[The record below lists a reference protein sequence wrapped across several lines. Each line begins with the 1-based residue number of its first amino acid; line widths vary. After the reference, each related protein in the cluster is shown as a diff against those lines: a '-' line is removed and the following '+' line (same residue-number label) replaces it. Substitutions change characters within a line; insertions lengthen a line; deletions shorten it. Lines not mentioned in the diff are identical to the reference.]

1 MAMDITGI
9 TNENEFYTHH
19 YLSAILENDLKD
31 IFSQWKQK
39 EDEQAIPQP
48 HTKLRSLRKE
58 FFTRLGLLER
68 ERKIKERL
76 SLQREFTSQLLMV
89 LGYDYAP
96 QTVSLDDDCNIIP
109 LACKIDRP
117 DGSPALWIIEAVN
130 VPEEDSDP
138 LELHF
143 LPEQYPVDDEIQKLP
158 DFSLEEIITRQVF
171 GKAEPP
177 RWVILISFTQIM
189 LLDRTKWHEK
199 RLLRFDVRE
208 ILDRRETSTLQAMAA
223 LLHRD
228 SICPKDGIPFLD
240 TLDENSHKHAF
251 AVSEDLKYSLRES
264 IELLGNEA
272 VYYLREQLHDKIYGR
287 DMAGQLTREC
297 LRYMYRMLFL
307 FYIEARPGLGYLPDK
322 SEAYRKGYSLESLRE
337 LEMVKLTTAESRNGL
352 YLHESINLLFDLLY
366 DGYPK
371 QGKMLQLDVT
381 ASGAEH
387 HTFRISPLRSHLFDP
402 GKTPLLNKV
411 KFRNFVLQQV
421 IELMSLSRPSRGVN
435 HRRGRISYSQL
446 GINQLGAVYE
456 ALLSYQG
463 FFAETDL
470 YEVKK
475 AEEAHNVLET
485 AYFVKPEELEQYT
498 EEERVFNDDGAL
510 LKYGKGAF
518 IYRLAGR
525 DREKSASYYTPEV
538 LTQCLV
544 KYALKEL
551 LKDKTADEIL
561 ALTLCEPA
569 MGSAAFLN
577 EAVNQIS
584 WAYLDLKQKET
595 GEIIRHDDYPMEL
608 QKVKMYIAD
617 RNVHGVDLNPVAVE
631 LAEVS
636 LWLNT
641 IHEGAFVPW
650 FGMQLVCGNSLVGA
664 RRQVFHE
671 SLLSARIQSP
681 PPSGG
686 RPGGGKESERLLP
699 GKKKKPPSL
708 WLDTVPERVMPGTKR
723 DADTVYHFLLPDKD
737 MASYNDKVVKQMA
750 GKEIKAIAEWR
761 KEFIKPFSNS
771 EIEHLKTLSA
781 AVDKLWQS
789 HTEMQRDIYRRTTD
803 PLQVFGQKE
812 SGDKLR
818 PTTTEEKDRIFHQE
832 MFSRNVRNSS
842 PYRRLKLIM
851 DYWCALW
858 FWPIEKA
865 ELLPG
870 RAEFLFDL
878 TLILEG
884 NLYDTSF
891 DEKGQQPLFPD
902 TRPKQ
907 MSLSML
913 DNLGYVNVD
922 KLCEENNRLGL
933 VRELAERYR
942 YLHWEL
948 EFAELFARRGGFDLV
963 LGNPPWIKVEWNE
976 GGVLGDAEPLFVLR
990 NFTASA
996 LAEKR
1001 EAAVEKYA
1009 LKDAY
1014 LAAFEDADATQ
1025 NFLNGYQNYPLL
1037 KGMQTNLYKCFLPL
1051 AWTVGKKETG
1061 VSAFLHPEGI
1071 YDDPKGG
1078 GFREAV
1084 YPRLKYHFQFH
1095 NEMSLF
1101 AEVHHVTKFS
1111 VNIFM
1116 NIEDS
1121 GQPVLFRHIANLYS
1135 PPTVDTCF
1143 AHTGYGTVPGIK
1155 GDDNKWNMHGHKYRI
1170 IEVGQ
1175 EELSLFAKLYG
1186 AEGTLPL
1193 TARLPAV
1200 HSSQIVE
1207 VLRKFADQPMRLS
1220 NIQDSIKSV
1229 DIMWHETNAQKDKI
1243 IRRCTCFAD
1252 EPTQWIISGPHF
1264 FVGNPFYKT
1273 PMRVCKLNSHY
1284 DVLDLNVIMDDYL
1297 PRTNYVPACDKNKY
1311 FSMVPNFGKKS
1322 EAMTNFYRLTH
1333 RRMLSQSGERTFITA
1348 IMPKYTAMINTCV
1361 STAFLSNQD
1370 LIDFYGF
1377 TLSIIYDF
1385 FLKSTGRA
1393 DCYADTLLRFPL
1405 LKIKNI
1411 STRALVLTCLTT
1423 HYNDLWMECWQ
1434 DGIQAEKW
1442 SKTEPRLPN
1451 TFFTSLTPHWQR
1463 NCALRTDYARRQALV
1478 EIDVLAAMALGLTM
1492 DELKTIYRVQFPV
1505 LRQNESD
1512 TWYDQNG
1519 RIVFT
1524 CSKGLT
1530 GVGFTRPE
1538 WNDIKGMT
1546 SGAVERTIMD
1556 DTLPGG
1562 PIERTI
1568 TYLAPFD
1575 RCDRERD
1582 YETVWA
1588 EFEKRLNQ
1596 NSQN

>member
-1 MAMDITGI
+1 MRLCGEIYFMTIDITGI

-39 EDEQAIPQP
+39 EDENGTPQP
-48 HTKLRSLRKE
+48 HTKLRGLRKE
-58 FFTRLGLLER
+58 FFAGQGLLER
-68 ERKIKERL
+68 ERSIEERL
-76 SLQREFTSQLLMV
+76 RLQREFAGQLLLA
-89 LGYDYAP
+89 LGYEYCP
-96 QTVSLDDDCNIIP
+96 QTVALDDDSDIP
-109 LACKIDRP
+109 LAGKIDLP
-117 DGSPALWIIEAVN
+117 DGSPALWIIEAVID
-130 VPEEDSDP
+130 PEEDADP
-138 LELHF
+138 LKAHF
-143 LPEQYPVDDEIQKLP
+143 LPEQYPVDDEIQKLT

-177 RWVILISFTQIM
+177 RWVVLISFTQIM

-199 RLLRFDVRE
+199 RLLRFDIRE
-208 ILDRRETSTLQAMAA
+208 ILDRRDTSTLQAMAA

-228 SICPKDGIPFLD
+228 SICPQDGIPFLD

-251 AVSEDLKYSLRES
+251 AVSEDLKYSLREA

-272 VYYLREQLHDKIYGR
+272 VFYLREQLHEKIYGR

-307 FYIEARPGLGYLPDK
+307 FYIEARPALGYLPDK

-337 LEMVKLTTAESRNGL
+337 LEMVKLTTAESRNGF
-352 YLHESINLLFDLLY
+352 YIHESINLLFDLLY

-381 ASGAEH
+381 ASGSEH

-411 KFRNFVLQQV
+411 KFRNFVLQKV
-421 IELMSLSRPSRGVN
+421 IELMSLSRPVRGAN

-475 AEEAHNVLET
+475 ADEAHNVLET
-485 AYFVKPEELEQYT
+485 AYFVKPEDLEQYT
-498 EEERVFNDDGAL
+498 EDERVFHDDGTL
-510 LKYGKGAF
+510 VKYDRGAF

-551 LKDKTADEIL
+551 LKDKTADDIL
-561 ALTLCEPA
+561 ALTICEPA

-577 EAVNQIS
+577 EAVNQLS
-584 WAYLDLKQKET
+584 NAYLDLKQKET
-595 GEIIRHDDYPMEL
+595 GITIRHDDYPLEL

-631 LAEVS
+631 LAEIS

-671 SLLSARIQSP
+671 SLLS
-681 PPSGG
+681 
-686 RPGGGKESERLLP
+686 
-699 GKKKKPPSL
+699 KKQRTDPL
-708 WLDTVPERVMPGTKR
+708 WLDAVPERVMPGAKR
-723 DADTVYHFLLPDKD
+723 DTDMVYHFLLPDKD

-761 KEFIKPFSNS
+761 KEFIKPFSDS

-789 HTEMQRDIYRRTTD
+789 HIEMQRDIYRRTTD
-803 PLQVFGQKE
+803 PLRVFGQKE
-812 SGDKLR
+812 TGDERR

-832 MFSRNVRNSS
+832 MFSRDVRNSS
-842 PYRRLKLIM
+842 PYRRLKLVM

-865 ELLPG
+865 DLLPG

-884 NLYDTSF
+884 NLYDASVY
-891 DEKGQQPLFPD
+891 EKGQQSLFPD

-907 MSLSML
+907 MSLDML
-913 DNLGYVNVD
+913 DALGYVNVD
-922 KLCEENNRLGL
+922 KLCEENSRLGL
-933 VRELAERYR
+933 VQELAERYR

-948 EFAELFARRGGFDLV
+948 EFAELFERRGGFDLV

-990 NFTASA
+990 KFTASV
-996 LAEKR
+996 LADKR
-1001 EAAVEKYA
+1001 EAALEKYA
-1009 LKDAY
+1009 LKSTY
-1014 LAAFEDADATQ
+1014 LYVFEEAEGTQ
-1025 NFLNGYQNYPLL
+1025 NFLNAHQNYHLL
-1037 KGMQTNLYKCFLPL
+1037 AGQKANLYKCFLPL
-1051 AWTVGKKETG
+1051 AWAIGRIETG
-1061 VSAFLHPEGI
+1061 VCAFLHPEGI
-1071 YDDPKGG
+1071 YDDTNGG

-1084 YPRLKYHFQFH
+1084 YPRLRYHFQFQ
-1095 NEMSLF
+1095 NELNLF
-1101 AEVHHVTKFS
+1101 ADVDHHAKFS
-1111 VNIFM
+1111 INVFQNRLVFTTTV
-1116 NIEDS
+1116 D
-1121 GQPVLFRHIANLYS
+1121 FRNLANLYT
-1135 PPTVDTCF
+1135 PPTVDACF
-1143 AHTGYGTVPGIK
+1143 AHPGYGPIPAIK
-1155 GDDNKWNMHGHKYRI
+1155 DDDNKWNVRSHKDRI
-1170 IEVGQ
+1170 IEVSR
-1175 EELSLFAKLYG
+1175 EELSLFAQLYDEPG
-1186 AEGTLPL
+1186 ASPL
-1193 TARLPAV
+1193 QARIPAL
-1200 HSSQIVE
+1200 HSRQLIG
-1207 VLRKFADQPMRLS
+1207 VLQKFADQPLRLGDFKEKYYS
-1220 NIQDSIKSV
+1220 TY
-1229 DIMWHETNAQKDKI
+1229 MWGETKAQKEHT
-1243 IRRCTCFAD
+1243 IRRDTRFPAHAS
-1252 EPTQWIISGPHF
+1252 EWILSGPHF

-1273 PMRVCKLNSHY
+1273 PRAICTLNSHY
-1284 DVLDLNVIMDDYL
+1284 DILDLTTLPDDYL
-1297 PRTNYVPACDKNKY
+1297 PRTNYVPDCKLEEYQKRAPRFRWTDATGQDREVAVTDC
-1311 FSMVPNFGKKS
+1311 
-1322 EAMTNFYRLTH
+1322 YRFVN
-1333 RRMLSQSGERTFITA
+1333 REMLSQSGERTFIP
-1348 IMPKYTAMINTCV
+1348 IIIPKGVGHIHTCLSTTFAGIDNLILYYGLSV
-1361 STAFLSNQD
+1361 SIP
-1370 LIDFYGF
+1370 IDFRV
-1377 TLSIIYDF
+1377 
-1385 FLKSTGRA
+1385 KSTGMGHA
-1393 DCYADTLLRFPL
+1393 NTTLINQLPL
-1405 LKIKNI
+1405 LEIAHSQNTKSALLQNI
-1411 STRALVLTCLTT
+1411 LKSRALILTSLTI
-1423 HYNDLWMECWQ
+1423 HYVDLWQECFQETFQSDSW
-1434 DGIQAEKW
+1434 A
-1442 SKTEPRLPN
+1442 KTDPRLPN
-1451 TFFTSLTPHWQR
+1451 SFFIKLTPQWQR

-1478 EIDVLAAMALGLTM
+1478 EIDVLAAMALGMTL
-1492 DELKTIYRVQFPV
+1492 DELKTIYRIQFPV

-1538 WNDIKGMT
+1538 WNEIKDMT
-1546 SGAVERTIMD
+1546 SGTVERTIMD

-1575 RCDRERD
+1575 RCDREKD

-1588 EFEKRLNQ
+1588 EFERRF
-1596 NSQN
+1596 SDE